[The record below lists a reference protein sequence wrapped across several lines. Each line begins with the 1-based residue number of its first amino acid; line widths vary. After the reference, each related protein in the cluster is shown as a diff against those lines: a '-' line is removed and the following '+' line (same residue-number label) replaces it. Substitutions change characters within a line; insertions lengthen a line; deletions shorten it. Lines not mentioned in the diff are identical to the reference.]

1 MNLDI
6 AIIGAGPAGIAA
18 AVQLKRFDL
27 APYVFEKKNIG
38 GLLWNAHWV
47 ENYPGFP
54 GGISGA
60 DLAMLFKNHLETF
73 HIPVIPDAVTSL
85 DYQPEHDCF
94 QLITGRE
101 TYTANIVIAAPGTEP
116 KTEGILDMVPEE
128 LRQYVVFE
136 IFPPMELTGK
146 KIVIVGGGDIAF
158 DYALHLSQ
166 FQGNNITLVYRS
178 EKINAL
184 PLLARRVQGIPNI
197 TLVSSAALKKVEK
210 GVGYPL
216 RLTFAKWGG
225 APTLLARPRFFPSL
239 KTVSQIFV
247 FFARFFEVSVKEPLD
262 AADLDADIL
271 VGAIGRI
278 PQTGFFTRRLRQME
292 KQLID
297 GGRLHMIGDVING
310 HCRQAVIAAGNGV
323 EAAMKI
329 ATKAQRHK
337 GTPSPGTMVTK
348 IFRAP
353 GRNLKHEELP

>member
-27 APYVFEKKNIG
+27 APHVFEKKHIG

-73 HIPVIPDAVTSL
+73 HIPVIHDAVTSL
-85 DYQPEHDCF
+85 DYEPEQDCF
-94 QLITGRE
+94 QLTTDRE

-116 KTEGILDMVPEE
+116 RTKGILDIVPEE

-136 IFPPMELTGK
+136 IFTSLEPTGK
-146 KIVIVGGGDIAF
+146 KIVIVGAGDIAF

-166 FQGNNITLVYRS
+166 FQGNHITLVHRS

-184 PLLARRVQGIPNI
+184 PLLVRRVRATPGI

-210 GVGYPL
+210 GDGYPL
-216 RLTFAKWGG
+216 NLTFESLAKIASKPLNKSFVGSRAPRRGEPIKGFSKESLG
-225 APTLLARPRFFPSL
+225 AVVL
-239 KTVSQIFV
+239 
-247 FFARFFEVSVKEPLD
+247 E
-262 AADLDADIL
+262 ADIL

-278 PQTGFFTRRLRQME
+278 PQTGFFSRHLREMENQLIKDRRLYMV
-292 KQLID
+292 
-297 GGRLHMIGDVING
+297 GDVING

-329 ATKAQRHK
+329 YEYRKR
-337 GTPSPGTMVTK
+337 GN
-348 IFRAP
+348 R
-353 GRNLKHEELP
+353 

>member
-27 APYVFEKKNIG
+27 APHVFEKNRIG

-60 DLAMLFKNHLETF
+60 NLAMLFKNHLETF

-85 DYQPEHDCF
+85 DYLPQQDCF
-94 QLITGRE
+94 QLTTARE

-116 KTEGILDMVPEE
+116 NTEGILDIIPQE
-128 LRQYVVFE
+128 LKQYVVFE

-146 KIVIVGGGDIAF
+146 KIVIVGAGDIAF

-166 FQGNNITLVYRS
+166 FQGNNITLVHRS
-178 EKINAL
+178 EMINAL
-184 PLLARRVQGIPNI
+184 PLLVRRVRATPAI
-197 TLVSSAALKKVEK
+197 TMLSSAALQKVDE
-210 GVGYPL
+210 GDTYPL
-216 RLTFAKWGG
+216 RLTFAKN
-225 APTLLARPRFFPSL
+225 AD
-239 KTVSQIFV
+239 IFIL
-247 FFARFFEVSVKEPLD
+247 E
-262 AADLDADIL
+262 ADIL
-271 VGAIGRI
+271 VGAIGRV
-278 PQTGFFTRRLRQME
+278 PQTGFFSPHLRQME
-292 KQLID
+292 KQLIKNR
-297 GGRLHMIGDVING
+297 RLYMVGDVING

-329 ATKAQRHK
+329 YEYRKR
-337 GTPSPGTMVTK
+337 GN
-348 IFRAP
+348 R
-353 GRNLKHEELP
+353 

>member
-27 APYVFEKKNIG
+27 APHVFEKKHIG

-73 HIPVIPDAVTSL
+73 HIPVIHDAVTSL
-85 DYQPEHDCF
+85 DYEPEQDCF
-94 QLITGRE
+94 QLTTDRE

-116 KTEGILDMVPEE
+116 RTKGILDIVPEE

-136 IFPPMELTGK
+136 IFTSLEPTGK
-146 KIVIVGGGDIAF
+146 KIVIVGAGDIAF

-166 FQGNNITLVYRS
+166 FQGNHITLVHRS

-184 PLLARRVQGIPNI
+184 PLLVRRVRATPGI
-197 TLVSSAALKKVEK
+197 TLVSSAALKTVEK
-210 GVGYPL
+210 GDGYPL
-216 RLTFAKWGG
+216 NLTFESLAKI
-225 APTLLARPRFFPSL
+225 ATKPLNKS
-239 KTVSQIFV
+239 FV
-247 FFARFFEVSVKEPLD
+247 GSRGDFSKEPLG
-262 AADLDADIL
+262 AVVLEADIL

-278 PQTGFFTRRLRQME
+278 PQTGFFSPHLREMENQLIKDRRLYMV
-292 KQLID
+292 
-297 GGRLHMIGDVING
+297 GDVING

-329 ATKAQRHK
+329 YEYRKR
-337 GTPSPGTMVTK
+337 GN
-348 IFRAP
+348 R
-353 GRNLKHEELP
+353 

>member
-27 APYVFEKKNIG
+27 APYVFEKKHIG

-101 TYTANIVIAAPGTEP
+101 TFTANIVIAAPGTEP
-116 KTEGILDMVPEE
+116 KTEGLLDIVPEE
-128 LRQYVVFE
+128 LRRYVVFE

-166 FQGNNITLVYRS
+166 FQGNNITLVHRS

-210 GVGYPL
+210 GDGYPL
-216 RLTFAKWGG
+216 RLTFAKN
-225 APTLLARPRFFPSL
+225 AD
-239 KTVSQIFV
+239 IFV
-247 FFARFFEVSVKEPLD
+247 LE
-262 AADLDADIL
+262 ADIL

-297 GGRLHMIGDVING
+297 GGRLYMIGDVING

-329 ATKAQRHK
+329 YEYRKREN
-337 GTPSPGTMVTK
+337 
-348 IFRAP
+348 R
-353 GRNLKHEELP
+353 